1 MSILPACCLLQRD
14 NDRKDGKDGLRIGG
28 GGEMESDGER
38 WGEGERGEEKE
49 TESRVTGQAGGDKK
63 RMDFL
68 AALVAVGSARIWW
81 KW

>member
-14 NDRKDGKDGLRIGG
+14 NDRKDGKDGFRIGG
-28 GGEMESDGER
+28 GGEMGRRRER
-38 WGEGERGEEKE
+38 GGEGDRK
-49 TESRVTGQAGGDKK
+49 SSDGQAGGDKK
-63 RMDFL
+63 GMDFL